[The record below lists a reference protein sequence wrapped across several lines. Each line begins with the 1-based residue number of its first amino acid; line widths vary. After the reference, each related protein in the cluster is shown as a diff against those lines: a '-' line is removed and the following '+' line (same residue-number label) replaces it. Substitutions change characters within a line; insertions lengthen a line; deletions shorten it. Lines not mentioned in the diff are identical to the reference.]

1 MQPHGLGQVETS
13 DDVKNT
19 RRNDVRVAA
28 ADVEDVERL
37 PMAIDPGADVEE
49 PWWCVIA
56 LVYITLAG
64 PRRVGQ
70 APSSGRGV

>member
-19 RRNDVRVAA
+19 RRNDVRVTA

-49 PWWCVIA
+49 PWRCVIA

-64 PRRVGQ
+64 P
-70 APSSGRGV
+70 